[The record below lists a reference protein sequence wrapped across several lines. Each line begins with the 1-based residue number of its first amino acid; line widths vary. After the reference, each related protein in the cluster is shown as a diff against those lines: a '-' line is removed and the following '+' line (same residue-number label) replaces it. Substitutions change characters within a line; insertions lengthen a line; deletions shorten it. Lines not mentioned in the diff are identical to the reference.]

1 VVATP
6 IGNLGDITLRARAV
20 LAAVDAVICEDS
32 RVTGRL
38 LRHFGIAR
46 PLLVY
51 HEHNA
56 ARIRPRILAR
66 LARGDALAL
75 VADAGTPCIADP
87 GYRLVREALSRG
99 VPVRA
104 VPGPCAAIA
113 ALSVCGLPT
122 DRFLFQGFLPSRR
135 SARRRTLAE
144 LARVPATL
152 VLYEAPHRLRAT
164 LADCLEL
171 LGDREACIA
180 RELTKRFEELRHGR
194 LRDLL
199 AALDE
204 ESAPRGEM
212 VLVLGPPAAPEP
224 GAEEGEEDALREA
237 LREALGRGSLRD
249 AVAEVAALTGVSRSR
264 VYRLALELEGGGEG

>member
-1 VVATP
+1 MVATP

-249 AVAEVAALTGVSRSR
+249 AVAEVAMLTGVPRSR